1 MGMFGMQPAFGLKT
15 LHIPDEV
22 IATIETEDDLM
33 KILGTENN
41 VEEDIIEQEVLPTD
55 D

>member
-1 MGMFGMQPAFGLKT
+1 MFGRQPAFDLKS
-15 LHIPDEV
+15 LNIPDEV
-22 IATIETEDDLM
+22 IATIETEEDLM